1 MPVQPQFLDYM
12 LEQLARVDSLR
23 WRRMFGAV
31 GLYSGD
37 LFFGLIDDDT
47 VYFKADP
54 STSAPYRARKMPRFM
69 PLADSVD
76 SDRGYFQVPAD
87 VLEDAE
93 ELLAWARPAI
103 SVALA
108 AHAVKLARKVRPKAK
123 TRAVAKTSPRK
134 SKSKPQLKASAKRPK
149 SAKRKPRR

>member
-54 STSAPYRARKMPRFM
+54 GTSAPYRARNMPRFM

-108 AHAVKLARKVRPKAK
+108 AHAAKLARKVKPKAK
-123 TRAVAKTSPRK
+123 TRAAGKTSPRK
-134 SKSKPQLKASAKRPK
+134 PKPKLKASAKRARRK
-149 SAKRKPRR
+149 SRR

>member
-47 VYFKADP
+47 VYFKADAG
-54 STSAPYRARKMPRFM
+54 TSAPYRARNMRRFM
-69 PLADSVD
+69 PLADAAD
-76 SDRGYFQVPAD
+76 SDRGYFQVPAE

-93 ELLAWARPAI
+93 ELLGWARPAI
-103 SVALA
+103 AVAHA
-108 AHAVKLARKVRPKAK
+108 AHAAKLARKMKPEARPKAK
-123 TRAVAKTSPRK
+123 RK
-134 SKSKPQLKASAKRPK
+134 SSRKK
-149 SAKRKPRR
+149 SARKPPAKKVRRGPRPSRR